1 MSCKYGLVIIH
12 FYIHKKK
19 YPPNEG
25 KKVTL
30 SDGRASIHLKPRDSS
45 YFFLCHINFEMSI
58 KSNQH

>member
-12 FYIHKKK
+12 FYIHKK
-19 YPPNEG
+19 NVHQTRG
-25 KKVTL
+25 KKATL

>member
-25 KKVTL
+25 KKATL
-30 SDGRASIHLKPRDSS
+30 SDGRASIHLKPRQFIFFSMS
-45 YFFLCHINFEMSI
+45 Y
-58 KSNQH
+58 